1 MSVSENL
8 NIKTISNRVSIAYTL
23 NNETK
28 IWSLVILPYVEKTK
42 MLGLF
47 LWILAW
53 TVCGLIII
61 GSYIL
66 ADKKDLEL
74 FIFNF
79 VFTFFWIYYEW
90 KMINI
95 YFWRQ
100 WGKEKVW
107 IKDDTLY
114 IEEDVLNKR
123 RVKKF
128 KTRDINSVEMV
139 EFDEKSFFDFIS
151 NSFWNKGKPRIKINV
166 LGKDYYF
173 AYQITD
179 EEARE
184 ILKALK
190 REIVK

>member
-1 MSVSENL
+1 MADTENL
-8 NIKTISNRVSIAYTL
+8 KVKTISTRVSIAHTS
-23 NNETK
+23 NNDTK
-28 IWSLVILPYVEKTK
+28 IWSLVILPYVEKSK
-42 MLGLF
+42 MLGLL

-66 ADKKDLEL
+66 ADNKDLKL
-74 FIFNF
+74 FIFIF
-79 VFTFFWIYYEW
+79 IFSFFWFYYEW

-95 YFWRQ
+95 YFWRR

-107 IKDDTLY
+107 IKNDTLY

-151 NSFWNKGKPRIKINV
+151 NSFWNKGKARIKVNV

-190 REIVK
+190 REIV